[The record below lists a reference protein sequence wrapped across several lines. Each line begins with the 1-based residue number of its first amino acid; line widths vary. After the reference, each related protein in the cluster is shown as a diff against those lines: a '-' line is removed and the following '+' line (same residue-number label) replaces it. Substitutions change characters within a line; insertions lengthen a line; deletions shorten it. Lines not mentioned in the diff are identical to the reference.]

1 MFLRAFRYRSVRA
14 VDAGVEPMR
23 SKTLPAWEA
32 LRGYRMS
39 CVVHAPETE
48 ELTVLVFWG
57 SHEDERAGNQ
67 AVPLGHDESVR
78 LWAPD
83 TSQVG
88 AFEVA
93 VVVQGASRPAPGTW
107 VRITETERI
116 GQEWMQPYITAWE
129 AWMVPRIQQMDGFQA
144 GMLPVDRAAG
154 KAWSMSFWEDKLS
167 LHNRDVALA
176 RRRVEAAKQFGF
188 EVARSTAARVVLTDM
203 PAVVMV

>member
-14 VDAGVEPMR
+14 LDAGIERMR

-32 LRGYRMS
+32 VRGYRMS
-39 CVVHAPETE
+39 CVVHAPETG

-57 SHEDERAGNQ
+57 SQEDERSGNQ
-67 AVPLGHDESVR
+67 AVPGGHDESVR

-83 TSQVG
+83 TCQVS

-93 VVVQGASRPAPGTW
+93 VVVQGASRPVPGTW

-116 GQEWMQPYITAWE
+116 APDWMQPYITGWE
-129 AWMVPRIQQMDGFQA
+129 AWMVPRIQAMDGFQA

-154 KAWSMSFWEDKLS
+154 RAWSMSFWEDKLS

-176 RRRVEAAKQFGF
+176 TRRQEAARQFGF
-188 EVARSTAARVVLTDM
+188 EVARSTACRVVLTDM

>member
-14 VDAGVEPMR
+14 VDAGVERMR

-116 GQEWMQPYITAWE
+116 GQEWMQPYIAGWE

-167 LHNRDVALA
+167 LHKRDVALA